1 MIQIYTD
8 GGYRIS
14 KNVGGWAFVLINEDS
29 VVERASATYNT
40 TNNKMEITALLEG
53 LKYVQENNLTKQSI
67 EVYSDSTY
75 IINSATDWV
84 YNWVRYNF
92 FGKKNKELWMQYLE
106 LSKGLN
112 LSFIWVKGHAGNYY
126 NERCDQ
132 LASEAIDLYLQST
145 KS

>member
-145 KS
+145 KN